1 MKKLTA
7 GIFTVLIGLCAA
19 NSADAA
25 IASKAW
31 VEQDFATKTALNA
44 TNEEVAKKANAADVY
59 TKNDVYTKT
68 ESDGRFDAI
77 NAAQNALTTAQ
88 SYTDA
93 QLKTLADQFG
103 TSGGDGQEGTGLSGI
118 VAGHTLQIGTLET
131 KVGDKDVAVQI
142 SEALSAYTTEKDYL
156 NKTEASTTY
165 ATIANLGLA
174 NQAIEGLGGRL
185 TTAEGDITALENRM
199 VNSLADGV
207 DSKTVVPSIF
217 YVESAIANSNTLTGA
232 SIEKNAEAIA
242 AEEQRATAAE
252 GAINTKI
259 GAVAEGKDVVMMIS
273 EGDAATLA
281 SAKGYTDT
289 ELDKLET
296 SLSGTSTNLTDLTT
310 RVSTAEGKITGLE
323 TSLAEG
329 GDTANAIKANADAIQ
344 GINDSDVMTSGIDAE
359 KVAAIAA
366 NTAEIAKNA
375 KAIADNA
382 QAAADAAAANAASI
396 ATNSTNIAT
405 NSANIA
411 ANTKKFENYTETKD
425 LSILATNNIPT
436 ECSNNTNKCV
446 LTYGTTATGNIGFEW
461 EVVER
466 ETDGE

>member
-31 VEQDFATKTALNA
+31 VEQDFATKTALNE
-44 TNEEVAKKANAADVY
+44 TNTEVAKKANAADVY
-59 TKNDVYTKT
+59 TK
-68 ESDGRFDAI
+68 EDADAKFETI
-77 NAAQNALTTAQ
+77 ANVTAGLEEQ
-88 SYTDA
+88 QDYTDA
-93 QLKTLADQFG
+93 KVQALVDSLG
-103 TSGGDGQEGTGLSGI
+103 TAGGEGGEGATGLQAT
-118 VAGHTLQIGTLET
+118 VAGNTSRIVTLET
-131 KVGDKDVAVQI
+131 QVGGKNVATQI

-199 VNSLADGV
+199 VNSLAVGV
-207 DSKTVVPSIF
+207 DSKTVVPSVF
-217 YVESAIANSNTLTGA
+217 YVEDAIANSNSLTGA
-232 SIEKNAEAIA
+232 SIRENAESIA

-259 GAVAEGKDVVMMIS
+259 GEVAEGKDVVTMIS

-310 RVSTAEGKITGLE
+310 RVGTAEGKITDLE

-344 GINDSDVMTSGIDAE
+344 GINDSDVMKSGIDAE

-425 LSILATNNIPT
+425 LSILATDNIPT